1 MKNLILAAIG
11 AGAMMVMSGVSAD
24 AQQRPRGF
32 SDDQGQFRGQ
42 LWCFRRDFYYQD
54 CNYYTYQQC
63 MATAFGQRGVCQ
75 QNPWSLNAQPS
86 AASGPKKRKKD
97 RRSR

>member
-1 MKNLILAAIG
+1 MKQLILAAIA
-11 AGAMMVMSGVSAD
+11 AGAMIAISGSSAD

-32 SDDQGQFRGQ
+32 YDEQGQFRGQ

-75 QNPWSLNAQPS
+75 QNPWALNAQPV
-86 AASGPKKRKKD
+86 APAQKKRKI
-97 RRSR
+97 RRQR